1 MSETLL
7 GVSARY
13 HRLFPWARVTT
24 RVLALLAFTF
34 FLITAFWAGWTRA
47 ETDFPNYYTA
57 ASLVRKGQPLHN
69 YYDWTWFQRQMNYAG
84 IERQLGAYTP
94 QTPLTMLPM
103 VGLTAYPLQTAKQI
117 WLAINLCFLAAT
129 IWLLSRVTSLRLEQ
143 IALLAFSGYY
153 SLYLNFLYGQYYVFL
168 LFLLTLSYYYL
179 RRGNSLAS
187 GLLAGVAFGLKLYG
201 GPFLLYFAA
210 KRNWKAVA
218 GMIAAILCLG
228 AVSIAI
234 FGWTDI
240 AYYATQILPRTL
252 EGGSIDPYN
261 PGVPTYSTL
270 LQHLFVPEPELNPT
284 PLWNAPWLFFFIRPL
299 ATLVIIAFTL
309 LGLSS
314 KRSDTEPRDFAWF
327 MVAVL
332 LLSTSTAPYTF
343 ILMLLPLVL
352 LLDDASLGESIFL
365 IVCYILLAA
374 PLGPARFFPKVLLML
389 TLFIYLGREYWTF
402 MRPKF
407 IVAAVVFAALIAY
420 VDARRH
426 MLSYADEPGQR
437 FERVAVEKGALFS
450 SSPAVSRQGIFY
462 QSIARNYDR
471 FVLHWSHDGQIDE
484 LSFEG
489 HAFHPVVAAK
499 GGSIYFELVAHG
511 TSTLMAFDPSTQKVA
526 PGSMPVASDE
536 TDSVVSPNGKWVAY
550 VSTQGGPKQIWLRN
564 VASASVERLTGGNC
578 NSSSPAWELNSS
590 AILFASDCGR
600 AIGLPALYR
609 AQVPVKSAE

>member
-1 MSETLL
+1 
-7 GVSARY
+7 
-13 HRLFPWARVTT
+13 
-24 RVLALLAFTF
+24 
-34 FLITAFWAGWTRA
+34 
-47 ETDFPNYYTA
+47 
-57 ASLVRKGQPLHN
+57 
-69 YYDWTWFQRQMNYAG
+69 
-84 IERQLGAYTP
+84 
-94 QTPLTMLPM
+94 
-103 VGLTAYPLQTAKQI
+103 
-117 WLAINLCFLAAT
+117 
-129 IWLLSRVTSLRLEQ
+129 
-143 IALLAFSGYY
+143 
-153 SLYLNFLYGQYYVFL
+153 
-168 LFLLTLSYYYL
+168 
-179 RRGNSLAS
+179 
-187 GLLAGVAFGLKLYG
+187 
-201 GPFLLYFAA
+201 
-210 KRNWKAVA
+210 
-218 GMIAAILCLG
+218 
-228 AVSIAI
+228 
-234 FGWTDI
+234 
-240 AYYATQILPRTL
+240 
-252 EGGSIDPYN
+252 
-261 PGVPTYSTL
+261 
-270 LQHLFVPEPELNPT
+270 
-284 PLWNAPWLFFFIRPL
+284 
-299 ATLVIIAFTL
+299 
-309 LGLSS
+309 
-314 KRSDTEPRDFAWF
+314 
-327 MVAVL
+327 
-332 LLSTSTAPYTF
+332 
-343 ILMLLPLVL
+343 LLPLVL

-374 PLGPARFFPKVLLML
+374 PLGPVRFFPKVLLML